1 MKVSTV
7 SETTHDGAVAVS
19 APPAKSPDDGLS
31 PAELAAKYGLAVSG
45 ARPSLPEYV
54 RHLWGRRHF
63 IAAYSRARLMAMY
76 TKARLG
82 QVWQVAT
89 PLLNAAV
96 YFLIFGL
103 LLGTDR
109 GIDNYTAFL
118 VTGVFIFTFTQQ
130 SVMAGTRSISDNLG
144 LVRALH
150 FPRACLPIAFTLIQL
165 QQLLVS
171 MVVLVS
177 IVLLTGEAP
186 TWSWFLAVP
195 ALLLQSLFNTGLAL
209 VMARIGSKITDMTQ
223 LMPFIM
229 RTWLYTSGVFY
240 SIERVIKKV
249 PHAVGLILDV
259 NPAAVYINLMRFALM
274 DSVDSAAL
282 PPHVWAIA
290 AAWAL
295 VMGVFGFVYFWK
307 AEESYGR
314 G

>member
-7 SETTHDGAVAVS
+7 SETTHDGAVALG
-19 APPAKSPDDGLS
+19 APPAKSPDDDLP

-45 ARPSLPEYV
+45 ARPSLPEYI
-54 RHLWGRRHF
+54 RQLWGRRHF

-82 QVWQVAT
+82 QVWQVMT

-96 YFLIFGL
+96 YYFIFGL
-103 LLGTDR
+103 VLSQKR
-109 GIDNYTAFL
+109 GIENYPAFL
-118 VTGVFIFTFTQQ
+118 ITGVFVFTFTQQ

-171 MVVLVS
+171 MIVLVATA
-177 IVLLTGEAP
+177 LLTGEVP
-186 TWSWFLAVP
+186 TWSWFLVVP
-195 ALLLQSLFNTGLAL
+195 VLVLQFLFNTGLAMA
-209 VMARIGSKITDMTQ
+209 MARVGSKITDMTQ

-229 RTWLYTSGVFY
+229 RTWLYTSGVFF
-240 SIERVIKKV
+240 SIHDKTEDYPAALR
-249 PHAVGLILDV
+249 LLLEL
-259 NPAAVYINLMRFALM
+259 NPAAVFINLMRFALM
-274 DSVDSAAL
+274 ESVDSGDL

-290 AAWAL
+290 AGWAL

>member
-1 MKVSTV
+1 MSTV
-7 SETTHDGAVAVS
+7 SETTHDGAVALS
-19 APPAKSPDDGLS
+19 APPATSPDDGLS
-31 PAELAAKYGLAVSG
+31 PAELAAKYGLTVSG
-45 ARPSLPEYV
+45 ARPTLPEYV
-54 RHLWGRRHF
+54 RQLWGRRHF

-96 YFLIFGL
+96 YFLIFGV

-150 FPRACLPIAFTLIQL
+150 FPRACLPISFTLIQL
-165 QQLLVS
+165 QQLMVS
-171 MVVLVS
+171 MVVLVGV
-177 IVLLTGEAP
+177 VLITGEVP
-186 TWSWFLAVP
+186 TWSWFLAIP
-195 ALLLQSLFNTGLAL
+195 ALVLQSVFNIGLSL
-209 VMARIGSKITDMTQ
+209 VMARLGSKITDLTQ

-240 SIERVIKKV
+240 SIDHVVKDLPWALGV
-249 PHAVGLILDV
+249 VLDL

-274 DSVDSAAL
+274 DEIDATAL

-290 AAWAL
+290 AGWAL
-295 VMGVFGFVYFWK
+295 LMGVFGFVYFWK